1 MNGMG
6 TEAEAD
12 VLQRRIEHALR
23 ASRPREQVQRLLER
37 LVEVAPEGSAASHF
51 AHRNLAELCLERDPW
66 RAALHLRRAL
76 KVAPEDDIAQ
86 ALMGLCQALQGNFRM
101 AVHAFRLA
109 ARRCPSNPWY
119 NHNLGHLLDVALGQ
133 PKEALGYLRRAQH
146 AQPHQAEVSASLAHC
161 LGRLGHRDEALR
173 LTRPLC
179 VRHPEHPD
187 LLALQRWLEHG
198 APDDVPEFAG
208 FAVPREP
215 REVPPAQS
223 EDGYAP
229 EGVRDAGAP
238 EDNGAL
244 GARTP
249 RRAALELLR
258 GPRGGGGTRSSAGAA
273 QGALVSQG
281 ARPSRAPSSAPALRD
296 RSVQGELARALA
308 RGGCN
313 PVQVQ
318 RALGIWRD
326 LASELRAP
334 VAQAA
339 IPAFAAA
346 LEYAL
351 ARVDGSNVR
360 QREVAARHGVTPGAL
375 ASRFTDLR
383 QRLGLVPRDARYA
396 RP

>member
-66 RAALHLRRAL
+66 NASLHLRRAL
-76 KVAPEDDIAQ
+76 KVAPDDDVAQ

-101 AVHAFRLA
+101 AVHAFRQA

-133 PKEALGYLRRAQH
+133 PQEALGYLRRAWQ
-146 AQPHQAEVSASLAHC
+146 AQPNQEEVAASLAHC
-161 LGRLGHRDEALR
+161 LGRLGQREEALR
-173 LTRPLC
+173 IARPLLA
-179 VRHPEHPD
+179 RHPQHPD
-187 LLALQRWLEHG
+187 LKALTAWLEG
-198 APDDVPEFAG
+198 GDLKGRSGFTDALTAP
-208 FAVPREP
+208 AVPKGPSEP
-215 REVPPAQS
+215 RAASQ
-223 EDGYAP
+223 
-229 EGVRDAGAP
+229 
-238 EDNGAL
+238 
-244 GARTP
+244 
-249 RRAALELLR
+249 RAALELLKTPRGEAAQPAPGASPREGTSAR
-258 GPRGGGGTRSSAGAA
+258 GP
-273 QGALVSQG
+273 
-281 ARPSRAPSSAPALRD
+281 APGVKD
-296 RSVQGELARALA
+296 ELARALS

-318 RALGIWRD
+318 RALAIWRD
-326 LASELRAP
+326 LAPEYRTP
-334 VAQAA
+334 VTQAA
-339 IPAFAAA
+339 IPALAAA

-351 ARVDGSNVR
+351 ARVDGAAVR
-360 QREVAARHGVTPGAL
+360 QRDIAARHGVTTGSL
-375 ASRFTDLR
+375 AARFTDLR

-396 RP
+396 R